1 MKFKAYIL
9 TTCLICGSFL
19 QAEIASI
26 SQPLKNWPALAL
38 QNEVPEPEKDMIE
51 FEETNLK
58 DLEKKVIAENQPMIP
73 LNSKRQFTELVTLS
87 NPDIR
92 WRVFMSAF
100 SSKHY
105 SGFSQG
111 VGGTTM
117 LLEDE
122 LFLDVEVE
130 HVQINGDDDRYY
142 KNWDGDKYRI
152 NTMMHW
158 YPTDN
163 FSLHLGFNGWVDK

>member
-1 MKFKAYIL
+1 MKTKLIIIVSCLWAAYNL
-9 TTCLICGSFL
+9 K
-19 QAEIASI
+19 AEITSI
-26 SQPLKNWPALAL
+26 SQPLKNWPALTL
-38 QNEVPEPEKDMIE
+38 QNEVTPPEKDMIE
-51 FEETNLK
+51 FKETDFK
-58 DLEKKVIAENQPMIP
+58 AIEKKVVAQNQPMIP
-73 LNSKRQFTELVTLS
+73 LNTKRQFTELVTLS
-87 NPDIR
+87 NPDIK
-92 WRVFMSAF
+92 WRVFMTAF
-100 SSKHY
+100 TSNHY

-111 VGGTTM
+111 FGGTTM

-130 HVQINGDDDRYY
+130 QIQIHGDDDRYY

>member
-1 MKFKAYIL
+1 MKTKTIIIITYLMAMYNLKAD
-9 TTCLICGSFL
+9 T
-19 QAEIASI
+19 ASI

-38 QNEVPEPEKDMIE
+38 QNEVAPPEKDMIE
-51 FEETNLK
+51 FEET
-58 DLEKKVIAENQPMIP
+58 DLNAIEKKVIAQNQPMIP
-73 LNSKRQFTELVTLS
+73 LNTKRQFTQLVTLS
-87 NPDIR
+87 NPDIK
-92 WRVFMSAF
+92 WRVFMTAST
-100 SSKHY
+100 SNHY

-111 VGGTTM
+111 FGGTTM

-130 HVQINGDDDRYY
+130 HVQIHDDDDGYY
-142 KNWDGDKYRI
+142 RNWDGDKYRI